1 MADAP
6 SAAPETAPTDS
17 DTKLLARKGEEEP
30 EDASPKKL
38 YGRLRILL
46 RDKCSARVAQPADD
60 APKQA
65 DVPLS
70 CVDAVPAPEV
80 QAETAAP
87 TLSEIIS
94 QKVMELDAE
103 RLVPALSLLRQSQ
116 AVAHD
121 ASGDSI
127 TKAGE
132 TQGSPGTPT
141 KCTVRCMQVY

>member
-1 MADAP
+1 MASAP

-60 APKQA
+60 APKQGDAPASRA
-65 DVPLS
+65 D
-70 CVDAVPAPEV
+70 AIPAPKV

-116 AVAHD
+116 AVDHTALGD
-121 ASGDSI
+121 AI
-127 TKAGE
+127 TQAGVRLEE
-132 TQGSPGTPT
+132 TSPETPT
-141 KCTVRCMQVY
+141 KCASARCM